1 MLHAICIPD
10 TGGKINRPG
19 LALNSIAD
27 QLLLIGLA
35 TIADD
40 QPFDLC
46 HDTSDP
52 KVSAMPRSPSFA
64 LANGSLLGACLR
76 YSVICDDRTKTPIL
90 RVAFDVSAES
100 PNLRILGAD
109 HFGEFRI
116 EDVPLR
122 IAKRHRLVSALLRKV
137 GHWHCASTHD
147 TEKAPIVVGS
157 LASAAAAA

>member
-1 MLHAICIPD
+1 MLHGIGIPD
-10 TGGKINRPG
+10 TGGKINRSR

-35 TIADD
+35 AIANN
-40 QPFDLC
+40 QPFDLSN
-46 HDTSDP
+46 HTGDP
-52 KVSAMPRSPSFA
+52 EVSAMPRSPPFA
-64 LANGSLLGACLR
+64 LANGSRLGACLR
-76 YSVICDDRTKTPIL
+76 YSVICDDRTKAPIL

-100 PNLRILGAD
+100 PDLRILGAD

-116 EDVPLR
+116 EDIPLR
-122 IAKRHRLVSALLRKV
+122 IPQGYRFISALLRKV